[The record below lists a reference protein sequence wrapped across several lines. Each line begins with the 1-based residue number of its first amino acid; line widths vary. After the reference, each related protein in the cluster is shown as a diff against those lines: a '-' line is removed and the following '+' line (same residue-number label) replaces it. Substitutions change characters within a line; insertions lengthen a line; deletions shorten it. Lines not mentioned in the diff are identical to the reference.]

1 MDEVSGRVGANA
13 SAMPIPERKAKISK
27 YTLLRWRVIRDVTCR
42 RRMARTLPRIPTRN
56 LGLGLALHDS
66 GLLGSSCSVSGRKT
80 NYLAAEQ
87 ETEECCRFGIGN
99 PSLRHALRGGASSFF
114 FTQTARN
121 ALYPTR
127 TDENGHP
134 RVDTAPQGMET
145 PPSDMCYEGVHLVFF

>member
-13 SAMPIPERKAKISK
+13 SAMPIPERKTKISK

-114 FTQTARN
+114 SLKKLETLYTQPGQTKTDIPGSIP
-121 ALYPTR
+121 LPKEWKPLLQTCVTR
-127 TDENGHP
+127 VCT
-134 RVDTAPQGMET
+134 
-145 PPSDMCYEGVHLVFF
+145 